1 MSRGPLP
8 LKSLLHSCL
17 SLKNL
22 GQTLSR
28 QQQLLSR
35 VQNALPAQMAPHCRA
50 IALKRQHL
58 IIFADSPVWASRFRY
73 AARQLAAKLPCSEP
87 KIRDIRVSVY
97 LEYGAARRPARQP
110 RTLSPA
116 NGRLLQAVAE
126 DTDDPALRASL
137 RRLSRRAQT

>member
-8 LKSLLHSCL
+8 LKILLHSCP
-17 SLKNL
+17 SLQNL
-22 GQTLSR
+22 GRTLSR

-50 IALKRQHL
+50 VAVKHQHL

-73 AARQLAAKLPCSEP
+73 AARQLAAKLPCSEL
-87 KIRDIRVSVY
+87 KIRDIRVAVH

-110 RTLSPA
+110 RALSPA

-137 RRLSRRAQT
+137 RRLSRRGQA

>member
-8 LKSLLHSCL
+8 LKSLLHSCP

-73 AARQLAAKLPCSEP
+73 AARQLAAKLPCSEL
-87 KIRDIRVSVY
+87 KIRDIRVAVY
-97 LEYGAARRPARQP
+97 LEYGAARRPARRP
-110 RTLSPA
+110 RGLSAA

-126 DTDDPALRASL
+126 DMEDPALRASL
-137 RRLSRRAQT
+137 HRLSRRGQT